1 MVKSKDKEL
10 KKKQKLRD
18 ARRTN
23 AKLFPIYKMFSWDLL
38 FFYSIEFLFLT
49 ITKRLDASEILL
61 INGFFLVARLFCQF
75 PSVIISE
82 LIGRRKSIILG
93 NFLLILFVLSLMF
106 LPGITS
112 ILIADLFFA
121 LGYDLKTISET
132 NLLYDSVSTR
142 GGEGLFS
149 KLDAKGGSWYY
160 ILDGIASL
168 TAGYLFVINNYLPLI
183 ICLAFIIIST
193 VISFNFKDIYVGQKE
208 KKKDKKI
215 IEILRDQDE
224 DIKTCFKFII
234 RSKRMRAFILFQ
246 IVFYSFIK
254 VVETYRSQV
263 LIDLKVPEEQFS
275 MIFAA
280 LTLMGG
286 LSLTV
291 KKNIEKKIKNKTLTF
306 VSLMY
311 ICACIFVGAITSM
324 TTSQVVIPLI
334 LIMYA
339 IMKMATSIWW
349 ILESKYLKNFTTENM
364 RGKLTFTYELIG
376 KISASIVSILGALLL
391 KVLNAENAFL
401 VLSLFALACMVPTL
415 DYMRKRFGLRP
426 KQYKKEDIE
435 F

>member
-1 MVKSKDKEL
+1 
-10 KKKQKLRD
+10 
-18 ARRTN
+18 
-23 AKLFPIYKMFSWDLL
+23 
-38 FFYSIEFLFLT
+38 
-49 ITKRLDASEILL
+49 
-61 INGFFLVARLFCQF
+61 
-75 PSVIISE
+75 
-82 LIGRRKSIILG
+82 
-93 NFLLILFVLSLMF
+93 
-106 LPGITS
+106 
-112 ILIADLFFA
+112 
-121 LGYDLKTISET
+121 
-132 NLLYDSVSTR
+132 
-142 GGEGLFS
+142 
-149 KLDAKGGSWYY
+149 
-160 ILDGIASL
+160 
-168 TAGYLFVINNYLPLI
+168 
-183 ICLAFIIIST
+183 
-193 VISFNFKDIYVGQKE
+193 
-208 KKKDKKI
+208 
-215 IEILRDQDE
+215 
-224 DIKTCFKFII
+224 
-234 RSKRMRAFILFQ
+234 MRAFILFQ

-291 KKNIEKKIKNKTLTF
+291 KKNIEKKFKNKTLTF

>member
-82 LIGRRKSIILG
+82 FIGRRKSIILG

-291 KKNIEKKIKNKTLTF
+291 KKNIEKKFKNKTLTF

>member
-1 MVKSKDKEL
+1 MEKTNENKISKKA
-10 KKKQKLRD
+10 KLRE

-49 ITKRLDASEILL
+49 ITKKLNASEILI
-61 INGFFLVARLFCQF
+61 INGFFLTARLFCQF

-82 LIGRRKSIILG
+82 FIGRRKSIILG
-93 NFLLILFVLSLMF
+93 NLLLILFVISLMF
-106 LPGITS
+106 LPGIIS
-112 ILIADLFFA
+112 ILIADVFFA

-132 NLLYDSVSTR
+132 NLLYDSVATR

-160 ILDGIASL
+160 ILDGIASI

-183 ICLAFIIIST
+183 ICLGFIIIST
-193 VISFNFKDIYVGQKE
+193 IISFNFKDIYLVPKE
-208 KKKDKKI
+208 NKKDKRI
-215 IEILRDQDE
+215 IDILRDQDE
-224 DIKTCFKFII
+224 DIKTCFKFIFK
-234 RSKRMRAFILFQ
+234 SNRMRAFILFQ
-246 IVFYSFIK
+246 IVFYSLIK
-254 VVETYRSQV
+254 VIDTYRSQV
-263 LIDLKVPEEQFS
+263 LVDLKVPEEQFS

-280 LTLMGG
+280 LTLIGG

-291 KKNIEKKIKNKTLTF
+291 KKNIENTFKNKTLTF
-306 VSLMY
+306 ISLMY
-311 ICACIFVGAITSM
+311 IGACIVVGFITSA
-324 TTSQVVIPLI
+324 TTSQTIIPII

-391 KVLNAENAFL
+391 KVLNVENAFL
-401 VLSLFALACMVPTL
+401 VLSLFALACMILVL

-426 KQYKKEDIE
+426 KQYRKEDIE